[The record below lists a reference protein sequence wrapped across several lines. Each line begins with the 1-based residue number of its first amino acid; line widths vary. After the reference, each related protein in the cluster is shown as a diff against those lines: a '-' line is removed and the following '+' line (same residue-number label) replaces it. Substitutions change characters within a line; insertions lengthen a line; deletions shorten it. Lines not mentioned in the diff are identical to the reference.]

1 MINEIMKPMGPAAEL
16 GLQRVQEARRVGG
29 PDKTEGATKATAPKA
44 VAEDKGSPEV
54 DPQKATQLAEELT
67 QMVQQ
72 VNRQLQFKV
81 DGDTGKMVIQV
92 LDGNTHEMLR
102 QIPAEEIVALQRRLA
117 ELQES
122 GPSADGSGIGS
133 VLFSSQA

>member
-1 MINEIMKPMGPAAEL
+1 MINEIMKPTGPAAEL
-16 GLQRVQEARRVGG
+16 GLQRVQEARRPGG
-29 PDKTEGATKATAPKA
+29 PDPTEGPSTAKTMSG
-44 VAEDKGSPEV
+44 VAAQQGNLGV
-54 DPQKATQLAEELT
+54 DSQKATQLAEELT

-92 LDGNTHEMLR
+92 LDGDTHEMVR

-122 GPSADGSGIGS
+122 GSSADGSGIGS
-133 VLFSSQA
+133 VLFNSQA